1 MELEEAEQRLQHRRF
16 IAAIQLQ
23 NQQSSM
29 ITNDKP
35 RYANGTSSS
44 SSLNHEHNNGNDGD
58 VDQSASASFS
68 QSSILPI
75 SARIRRLRPQSELM
89 ERHVLHASP
98 HDNSASSSPS
108 PASAS
113 SDQHAQPQQSATPR
127 QQHSRALPRY
137 LAAIHHASRSEMMRQ
152 QTRDATLKRES
163 IPTISGNA
171 SHISNHDDDGND
183 NDGSTS
189 RVPHYS
195 LPIHSVKPKQQSQ
208 PNTSTLLS
216 KGKSS
221 KSLSSSA
228 PSSRQSSA
236 SIRTG
241 GRTARTMALVKHKQ
255 QRSKTTSTTTKRDV
269 SSPSSTRTS
278 TSQLENETVER

>member
-68 QSSILPI
+68 QSSIL
-75 SARIRRLRPQSELM
+75 QSELM

-241 GRTARTMALVKHKQ
+241 GRTARTMALVNQ
-255 QRSKTTSTTTKRDV
+255 
-269 SSPSSTRTS
+269 SPFH
-278 TSQLENETVER
+278 L